1 MKTTLSR
8 SGLAVLFLFSIL
20 PVTFALVRFVKPVSS
35 GTGDGSSWTNASS
48 DLQAII
54 NTSSAGDQIWIAAG
68 TYFPALDI
76 NGYVPTNN
84 RRKTF
89 VLKSGVSLFGGFAGN
104 ESNLSQR
111 DWNLNETSLSGDF
124 GTGFVDAFNVV
135 TGLDLSSGTRL
146 DGLTIKHGDAREIGW
161 TGYGGGLLLQNSDP
175 LIQNCHFRN
184 NVGGFGAGI
193 FNRDGSP
200 TIFDCLFTNNGAT
213 AGGGALANE
222 ASGTAICNYTIYN
235 CQFISNGGPAN
246 GGGIFNRVH
255 NGGTITGTVMNC
267 DFLENGTGYGGAVW
281 NFISTTGGT
290 IAPEFT
296 DCTFGENQAN
306 YAGGAVWNE
315 ARSGNVLPKFIRCSF
330 TSNTARFIGGA
341 VSNYSTGGT
350 ISPEF
355 LNCSFDDNY
364 LWGSGDGGAIYNY
377 CENGTVSPSM
387 INCSFTSNRADDGSA
402 IFNQGN
408 SGSLTPSLVNCSMSN
423 NSRPWNPAIA
433 VIVNTGIASTLSM
446 KNSIFW
452 GNRGGIRNTSNFIIE
467 HCIVQG
473 GCPSASTCSDVL
485 DVNPL
490 FVSQTDLRL
499 QGCSPAIDLGDDSFN
514 NSTTDLSGQ
523 VRKFDAISQGSL
535 IDLGAY
541 EFQSPISNAT
551 WYADGDGDGFGDP
564 SNYTQACTQPP
575 GFVLDNRD
583 CDDTNPNVFPGAAQL
598 CDGLNN
604 DCSDPAWPQIPAD
617 ELDGDG
623 DGYVACADWQ
633 GNDPGILGGGD
644 CDDTNP
650 SIFPGAPQICDGLN
664 NDCSDPAWPQV
675 PADELDGDGDGYV
688 ACAGWQGNDP
698 GILGGGDCDDTN
710 PSIFPGAPQIC
721 DGLNNDCS
729 DPAWP
734 QVPAGE
740 LDADGDG
747 YVACEGWQGNDPSIM
762 GGGDCDDTNPNVFP
776 GAAQL
781 CDGLSNDCSD
791 PAWPQIPA
799 DELDGD
805 GDGYVACAGWQ
816 GNDPGILG
824 GGDCDD
830 TNPNIFPGAPQI
842 CDGLNNDCSDPA
854 WPQVPADELDGD
866 GDGYVTC
873 ANWQGKD
880 PSILGGGDCDDT
892 NPNIFPGAVEICDG
906 IDNDCDGLIDLDD
919 SDVNMLC
926 ADIVDIASDY
936 IEDLNLSSGQV
947 NSLSKKYE
955 DALSSYCE
963 GKVSKAID
971 KLNAVIVQINN
982 FLFDGHI
989 SDENATIL
997 INVAESMLQAIDLQT
1012 LECPLNLKIG
1022 RDEIPLSVVLD
1033 FDVFPN
1039 PAREFFKLTFGFEN
1053 EPIGPVKVT
1062 LFDQMGRVMFVK
1074 NMPTSEKTL
1083 EISARS
1089 LIAGI
1094 YFVKAETHDTQFIK
1108 TVIIH

>member
-675 PADELDGDGDGYV
+675 PA
-688 ACAGWQGNDP
+688 
-698 GILGGGDCDDTN
+698 
-710 PSIFPGAPQIC
+710 
-721 DGLNNDCS
+721 
-729 DPAWP
+729 
-734 QVPAGE
+734 GE

-762 GGGDCDDTNPNVFP
+762 GGGDCDDTNP
-776 GAAQL
+776 
-781 CDGLSNDCSD
+781 S
-791 PAWPQIPA
+791 
-799 DELDGD
+799 
-805 GDGYVACAGWQ
+805 
-816 GNDPGILG
+816 
-824 GGDCDD
+824 
-830 TNPNIFPGAPQI
+830 IFPGAPQI